1 MGKSRT
7 LANTVSN
14 GGPLADGAIG
24 VAEVDGLQATLD
36 AKLNASAAANYAT
49 LAGAQTLTNKT
60 ITEMVSVISTNTT
73 AVPSTVY
80 VLTASLTL
88 TLPAAPA
95 VGSWVRIS
103 NMSNTLTAVVARNGS
118 NIMSL
123 AENMTIDRL
132 SVGITMMYA
141 DATRGWVIQ

>member
-1 MGKSRT
+1 MAS
-7 LANTVSN
+7 LSN
-14 GGPLADGAIG
+14 LLPPGNL
-24 VAEVDGLQATLD
+24 VT
-36 AKLNASAAANYAT
+36 AAAPA
-49 LAGAQTLTNKT
+49 TLTNKT

-103 NMSNTLTAVVARNGS
+103 NMSNTLTAVIGRNGL

-123 AENMTIDRL
+123 AEDMTIDRL
-132 SVGITMMYA
+132 SAGLTLEYA
-141 DATRGWVIQ
+141 DATRGWIIL